1 MGNWSANLSTWFVA
15 VIATLL
21 IWTWAADRTRDTRE
35 LKGTISFR
43 SSDPKQHFVDP
54 VKPFTVT
61 LLVKASPASI
71 DRIQTLL
78 DETLLIPSGTAGFSS
93 ATGSYNVMLAETL
106 NNVQQ
111 IISTDATIITSRP
124 ESAKVVVGDL
134 TSTQFPLVAKISLA
148 EYESASINP
157 AVVVVTLPTSAM
169 NAMKNLQVEAVV
181 DTKDLSTGK
190 NTAPATLRLPESVG
204 VKPDQVTFVPDKA
217 TVTFTLRSKTQ
228 NINLAT
234 VPLQIAASPTDLKGF
249 DISFPQDGGV
259 LRDVVLIGPADALK
273 DIETGK
279 FAVAAIVPLNSGD
292 LGSKVAKK
300 AISNWILPPG
310 VSVESVAG
318 KQIVNLEIALKI
330 EPRATVP
337 IVPEAEVEPP
347 LPAPKG
353 P

>member
-1 MGNWSANLSTWFVA
+1 VGNWSANLSTWFVA
-15 VIATLL
+15 AVATLL
-21 IWTWAADRTRDTRE
+21 IWTWAADRTRETRE

-54 VKPFTVT
+54 MKPFVVT

-78 DETLLIPSGTAGFSS
+78 DETLLIPSGTAGFPST
-93 ATGSYNVMLAETL
+93 TGSYNVMLADAL

-111 IISTDATIITSRP
+111 IIATDATILTSRP
-124 ESAKVVVGDL
+124 ESAKVVIGDL

-157 AVVVVTLPTSAM
+157 AVVVVTLPTLAM
-169 NAMKNLQVEAVV
+169 EAMKNLQVEAVV

-190 NTAPATLRLPESVG
+190 NNAPATLRLPESVG
-204 VKPDQVTFVPDKA
+204 VKPDQVSFFPNEVN
-217 TVTFTLRSKTQ
+217 VTFTLRRKRD

-249 DISFPQDGGV
+249 DITFQQDGGV

-300 AISNWILPPG
+300 AISNWILPTG

-330 EPRATVP
+330 EPRATVT
-337 IVPEAEVEPP
+337 IVPDAEVEPP

>member
-1 MGNWSANLSTWFVA
+1 MGNWSSNLSTWFVA
-15 VIATLL
+15 AVATIL
-21 IWTWAADRTRDTRE
+21 IWTWAADRTRETRE

-54 VKPFTVT
+54 IKAFSVT
-61 LLVKASPASI
+61 LSVKASPASI

-78 DETLLIPSGTAGFSS
+78 DETLIIPSGTSGFPSTAG
-93 ATGSYNVMLAETL
+93 TYNIMLADAL

-111 IISTDATIITSRP
+111 IIATDATILTSRP
-124 ESAKVVVGDL
+124 ESAKVAIGDL
-134 TSTQFPLVAKISLA
+134 TTTQFPLAAKISLA
-148 EYESASINP
+148 EYELTSINP
-157 AVVVVTLPTSAM
+157 SVVLVTLPTSAIDL
-169 NAMKNLQVEAVV
+169 MKNLQVEAVV

-190 NTAPATLRLPESVG
+190 NNAQATLRLPDSVA

-217 TVTFTLRSKTQ
+217 IVTFTLRRKTE
-228 NINLAT
+228 NIALAT

-249 DISFPQDGGV
+249 DITFQQDGGV
-259 LRDVVLIGPADALK
+259 LRDVVLIGPPDALK

-279 FAVAAIVPLNSGD
+279 FSVAAIVPLNSGD

-318 KQIVNLEIALKI
+318 KQIVNPEISLKI
-330 EPRATVP
+330 EPRLTVP